1 MLSFLKVFLHKEG
14 LTVSQNNVYRNFNLL
29 LVIAL
34 SDLVVIGFSLKDIQ
48 PNWPFKI
55 CVAEFICYVV
65 LMLFHVRGYMIF
77 ARYSTFLIS
86 LLVQVTACIT
96 HGKTAGFDY
105 VFYAIGLLPM
115 LFFQRPGY
123 YTSLF
128 MISIVTM
135 LAIQYAYLFI
145 EPVALMSGNFMFYW
159 NIFFT
164 GTLIFFVMYV
174 FKTGYERTQKK
185 LLDQNNMILQQKEE
199 IEGINNNLEQI
210 IVDSTEKIKEQESR
224 MTKFAFINAHKVR
237 SPLARIMGILNLIK
251 LERNNKEILE
261 DYLPIL
267 KSNADELNERLQEVS
282 DTLNGISGK
291 RKSYTNESLLEHV
304 DKREGE

>member
-1 MLSFLKVFLHKEG
+1 MLSFFKIFLHKED

-34 SDLVVIGFSLKDIQ
+34 LDLVVIAFSLKDIQ
-48 PNWPFKI
+48 PEWPFKV
-55 CVAEFICYVV
+55 CMAEFICYVV
-65 LMLFHVRGYMIF
+65 LMFIHVRGYMLF

-86 LLVQVTACIT
+86 LLVQITACVT

-123 YTSLF
+123 YASIF
-128 MISIVTM
+128 IISIVSM
-135 LAIQYAYLFI
+135 LVIQYAYIFI
-145 EPVALMSGNFMFYW
+145 EPIVLINGNFIFYW

-174 FKTGYERTQKK
+174 FKTGYERIQKK
-185 LLDQNNMILQQKEE
+185 LLDQHNMILQQKEE

-224 MTKFAFINAHKVR
+224 ITTFAFINAHKVR
-237 SPLARIMGILNLIK
+237 SPLARIMGILSLINLEK
-251 LERNNKEILE
+251 NKEEILE
-261 DYLPIL
+261 HYLPIL
-267 KSNADELNERLQEVS
+267 KSNADELNERLQDVS
-282 DTLNGISGK
+282 DTLNDISGGK
-291 RKSYTNESLLEHV
+291 KKS
-304 DKREGE
+304 